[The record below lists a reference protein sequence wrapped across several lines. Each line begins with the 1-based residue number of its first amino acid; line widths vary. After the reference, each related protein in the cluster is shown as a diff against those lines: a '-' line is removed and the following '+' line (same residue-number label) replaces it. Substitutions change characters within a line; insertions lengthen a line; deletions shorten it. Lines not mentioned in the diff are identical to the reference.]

1 MEDGGLGS
9 LIFYII
15 LGVIALA
22 GSFQNKNKK
31 GKAAPKKVVR
41 NEPEA
46 EAWTPPVRTA
56 PTPPRSRP
64 QYIPIEPSMEGRYD
78 DPVAREFSREGR
90 YDDPVARA
98 FSSEGSSAETM
109 AGAFAMEGSIED
121 SMAAAFATEG
131 VSGIHD
137 IQFKEFIHT
146 EISDSEIGDA
156 PEYNY
161 NIRPGSDIL
170 MEGFDLNKAVIYS
183 AVLNRKEYS
192 V

>member
-46 EAWTPPVRTA
+46 EAWIPPARTA

-64 QYIPIEPSMEGRYD
+64 QYIPIEPSM
-78 DPVAREFSREGR
+78 EGR

-121 SMAAAFATEG
+121 SMAAAFASEG

-137 IQFKEFIHT
+137 IQLKDFIHT

-170 MEGFDLNKAVIYS
+170 SEGFDLNKAVIYS